1 MKNIENRGKIA
12 IKINSKII
20 NTDDITLSAEE
31 IELLKKVLFS
41 NKVSLCPSCKAKV
54 CLANKENLTGAI
66 FEGISSSNDAL
77 ITDCANYRK
86 SL

>member
-1 MKNIENRGKIA
+1 MNNKEKVA
-12 IKINSKII
+12 IKINHKII
-20 NTDDITLSAEE
+20 NTEDITLNTEE

-41 NKVSLCPSCKAKV
+41 HKTSLCPSCKAKV
-54 CLANKENLTGAI
+54 CLANKEDLTGAI
-66 FEGISSSNDAL
+66 FEGISSSREVI